1 MQAAFLGIIAL
12 QGTAQ
17 RYDHNKKKSIMRTI
31 RPEQPAEFAELYDFI
46 RAAFRAAKVADGD
59 EQDFTDRRRASGGY
73 LPELALV
80 AEEQG
85 RIVGHI
91 LLTKYAVKLATG
103 AEQELLLIAPL
114 AVALEYRSKGVGAA
128 LMNEG
133 LRRAKELGYKAA
145 LLIGDPAYYAR
156 FGFRPSTELG
166 IRNIDGIPDFYVQAV
181 ELEAGALRD
190 ADATVTFAGL

>member
-1 MQAAFLGIIAL
+1 MI
-12 QGTAQ
+12 
-17 RYDHNKKKSIMRTI
+17 TI
-31 RPEQPAEFAELYDFI
+31 RLEQPTEFAELYDFI
-46 RAAFRAAKVADGD
+46 RTAFRTAKVADGD

-85 RIVGHI
+85 QIVGHI

-145 LLIGDPAYYAR
+145 LLVGDPAYYAR

-181 ELEAGALRD
+181 ELESGALRD